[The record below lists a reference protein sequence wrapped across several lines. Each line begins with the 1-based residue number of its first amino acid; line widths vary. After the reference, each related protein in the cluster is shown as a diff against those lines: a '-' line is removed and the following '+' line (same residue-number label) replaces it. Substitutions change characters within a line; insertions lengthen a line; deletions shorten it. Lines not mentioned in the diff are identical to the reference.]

1 MHEMLASTAEH
12 QRAPYS
18 PPYVSF
24 DSTFTRS
31 DLWRAIPVEKQQLLT
46 RRGGLS
52 DVKPVATDGTH
63 FIAFDPLTG
72 DQLLGHVT
80 NLIRPD
86 PLVFF
91 GRKPTSPKKKKPK
104 VEKPLPVI
112 HVDLS
117 FLSE

>member
-1 MHEMLASTAEH
+1 MHELLATNAEH

-31 DLWRAIPVEKQQLLT
+31 DLWRAIPTDKQTLLA

-52 DVKPVATDGTH
+52 EVKPVATDGTH
-63 FIAFDPLTG
+63 FLSFDPITG
-72 DQLLGHVT
+72 EQHIGHVT
-80 NLIRPD
+80 NLIKPD
-86 PLVFF
+86 PQIFF
-91 GRKPTSPKKKKPK
+91 NRKPSAPKEKKPK
-104 VEKPLPVI
+104 VEKPLPVV